1 MIKKSIKLASINL
14 GFEATKP
21 TKIVDKP
28 LTSKPDPTSIWRDTL
43 VKTYYVPSNMY
54 LFFCVQL
61 INFMVTTKKNNFAS
75 NITSLLDNAPNY
87 LVLVA
92 LSKRDRY
99 MFFLCADITN

>member
-54 LFFCVQL
+54 LFFCVQI
-61 INFMVTTKKNNFAS
+61 INLMVTTKKNFTS

-87 LVLVA
+87 LVLGA
-92 LSKRDRY
+92 LSKRDTC
-99 MFFLCADITN
+99 FFYVQI